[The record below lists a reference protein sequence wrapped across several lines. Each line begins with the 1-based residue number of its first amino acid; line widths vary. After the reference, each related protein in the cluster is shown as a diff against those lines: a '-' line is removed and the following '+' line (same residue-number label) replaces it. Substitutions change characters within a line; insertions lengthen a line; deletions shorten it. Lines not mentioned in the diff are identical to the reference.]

1 METQKVTTIAG
12 SLVTVAALCYFSLSS
27 PSCEPSED
35 FFKETDLKQIITGY
49 ESNSYYRQY
58 HHEDLIGDQIEIIHQ
73 FVSLL
78 IEKSEDLN
86 PEYTAAVDKHFWD
99 LV

>member
-1 METQKVTTIAG
+1 MQTQKVTTIAG

-27 PSCEPSED
+27 PSCEPYED
-35 FFKETDLKQIITGY
+35 FFTETDLKQVITGY

-58 HHEDLIGDQIEIIHQ
+58 HDEDLIGDQIEIIHQ

-78 IEKSEDLN
+78 IEKSEDLD
-86 PEYTAAVDKHFWD
+86 PDYTAAVDKHFWD

>member
-12 SLVTVAALCYFSLSS
+12 NFVTVAALCYFSLSN
-27 PSCEPSED
+27 PSCGPSQN
-35 FFKETDLKQIITGY
+35 FFKETDLKHITTGY

-58 HHEDLIGDQIEIIHQ
+58 HDEDLIGDQIEIIHQ

-78 IEKSEDLN
+78 IEKSEDLD
-86 PEYTAAVDKHFWD
+86 PDFTAAVDKHFWD

>member
-1 METQKVTTIAG
+1 MQTQKVTTIAG

-27 PSCEPSED
+27 PSCELYED
-35 FFKETDLKQIITGY
+35 FKETDLKQITTGY
-49 ESNSYYRQY
+49 DSNSYYIQY
-58 HHEDLIGDQIEIIHQ
+58 NDENLIGDQIEIVHQ

-78 IEKSEDLN
+78 IEKSEDLD
-86 PEYTAAVDKHFWD
+86 PDYTAAVDKHFWD

>member
-1 METQKVTTIAG
+1 MQTQKVTTIAG

-27 PSCEPSED
+27 PSCEPYED
-35 FFKETDLKQIITGY
+35 FFKETDVKQIIPWY
-49 ESNSYYRQY
+49 DPNPYYIQY
-58 HHEDLIGDQIEIIHQ
+58 HDENLIGDQIEIIHQ

-78 IEKSEDLN
+78 IEKSEDLD
-86 PEYTAAVDKHFWD
+86 PDYTAAVDKHFWD